1 MENNNFKPFPF
12 EQLKQKKEPE
22 KTAVAI
28 AYEPGEKAPKIL
40 ATGKGQVAEKIIEK
54 AKESQVPT
62 YKDNKLASTLSK
74 LQIGDMI
81 PPELYEVVAEILVF
95 VDDMDRM
102 KAKQSPDYLQEVP
115 PIPLHSV
122 FLAMPVT
129 VKICSMVNI

>member
-1 MENNNFKPFPF
+1 MAENGFKPFQF
-12 EQLKQKKEPE
+12 SQLNQKKKNDAD

-28 AYEPGEKAPKIL
+28 SYEPGEAAPKIL
-40 ATGKGQVAEKIIEK
+40 ATGKGKVAEKIIET
-54 AKESQVPT
+54 AKENKVPT

-102 KAKQSPDYLQEVP
+102 KAKLDQ
-115 PIPLHSV
+115 
-122 FLAMPVT
+122 MR
-129 VKICSMVNI
+129 